1 MKNGFLKIVFLL
13 ALACG
18 TKNCFSQTKQ
28 TDSLQQ
34 VLKTAKEDTNKV
46 NALNQLSKQLCL
58 QGYNDSAL
66 VFSSAAK
73 LLGEKLNFKK
83 GVAQACTN
91 TGTAYQDLGDDKSAL
106 KHYNDALKLWEELG
120 DKTGIGNMYFRLA
133 LIYAGEGNFE
143 EALKNHLAALRLR
156 KESGDKK
163 AVGNSYN
170 NLGLLYHGQ
179 GIYPEA
185 LKNHL
190 SALKTREEIDDKKGI
205 AGSYNNIGNVY
216 ADQGNYSNAL
226 KNYTAALTIY
236 ESMGNKPSTASSFI
250 NIGSIYYDKG
260 NFDEALKN
268 YLAALNIQEELN
280 DQEGLTYSYT
290 GIGLVYTD
298 KGNYEEALKNHLAAL
313 KIREELDDKFG
324 MANSYVNLCVTY
336 KALKNYREAE
346 AYGLKA
352 LTLSKELGFLDGIK
366 SSNQSLSEVYAL
378 TGRPQQALD
387 AYKAYIIVKDS
398 LLNEAN
404 TQKTVQSQM
413 LYEFDKKESAAKLL
427 QEKKD
432 AVTAS
437 EKRKQQI
444 VTIAVSIV
452 LILVLGLAAA
462 IWRSLRINQ
471 KKNKIIEQQKQLV
484 EHQKHIV
491 EEKHKEITD
500 SINYAE
506 RIQRSFLATKE
517 LLDQNLQEYF
527 VFFKPKDIV
536 SGDFYWA
543 AEVSGS
549 GFKVPGYENR
559 EQETRNR
566 KLFYLATADSTGHG
580 VPGAIMSLLNI
591 TSLEKAIEHNSNPA
605 EILNHT
611 RNTIIERLKKDGSAD
626 GGKDGMDC
634 SLMLFDFA
642 NQKLQVAAANNP
654 VWIVRSTVTS
664 SAGEGGVSRSDTK
677 GSQYE
682 QSSTQ
687 TDMQLIEIKPD
698 KMSVGKSDKQHES
711 FTLHTIDL
719 QKGDMVYAL
728 TDGFPDQFGGPKG
741 KKFMSRNLKELLIAN
756 SHLPLNEQKE
766 LLDKTLMEWVG
777 NLEQVDDVTIVGI
790 RI

>member
-13 ALACG
+13 ALAYG
-18 TKNCFSQTKQ
+18 TKNCFSQTSQ

-58 QGYNDSAL
+58 QGYDDSAL
-66 VFSSAAK
+66 VFSHAAK

-143 EALKNHLAALRLR
+143 DALKNHLAALRLR

-236 ESMGNKPSTASSFI
+236 ESMGNRPSTASSFI

-268 YLAALNIQEELN
+268 YLAALNIQEELD

-313 KIREELDDKFG
+313 KIREKLDDKFG

-427 QEKKD
+427 QEKKE

-549 GFKVPGYENR
+549 GFKVPVYENR

-664 SAGEGGVSRSDTK
+664 SACEGGVSRSDTK
-677 GSQYE
+677 GSRYE
-682 QSSTQ
+682 QSSTR
-687 TDMQLIEIKPD
+687 TDMHLIDIKPD
-698 KMSVGKSDKQHES
+698 KMPVGKHDRDQEP

-719 QKGDMVYAL
+719 QKGDVIYTL

-741 KKFMSRNLKELLIAN
+741 KKFMSKNLKELLLAN
-756 SHLPLNEQKE
+756 AHLPMSSQKQ
-766 LLDKTLMEWVG
+766 LLEKTFHDWVNG
-777 NLEQVDDVTIVGI
+777 LEHVDDVTIIGI
-790 RI
+790 RV